1 MAEQNFADRTDFEMA
16 FTLLIGV
23 EGVYSSDPNDSG
35 NWTGGKCGSG
45 QCKGTKYGV
54 SAAAYPSLDIINLT
68 LEDAHTIY
76 FRDYW
81 QPAHCPQQ
89 SPRLAYI
96 MFDSAVNN
104 GVSRAMR
111 FLQTA
116 IGSTSD
122 GVWGPNTQ
130 SALSRALA
138 ADPADIN
145 LAIEVHAQRLYF
157 MAGLSTWLTYGLG
170 WSRRLTRVSMQA
182 SLYWPR
188 PIALLA
194 AAEDGV

>member
-1 MAEQNFADRTDFEMA
+1 MKEY
-16 FTLLIGV
+16 IV
-23 EGVYSSDPNDSG
+23 SDPNDSG

-81 QPAHCPQQ
+81 QPSTLSAII
-89 SPRLAYI
+89 SGLAYI

-111 FLQTA
+111 FLQIA

-122 GVWGPNTQ
+122 GVWGP
-130 SALSRALA
+130 SRIALSRALA

-182 SLYWPR
+182 SSYWPI

>member
-1 MAEQNFADRTDFEMA
+1 
-16 FTLLIGV
+16 
-23 EGVYSSDPNDSG
+23 
-35 NWTGGKCGSG
+35 
-45 QCKGTKYGV
+45 
-54 SAAAYPSLDIINLT
+54 
-68 LEDAHTIY
+68 
-76 FRDYW
+76 
-81 QPAHCPQQ
+81 
-89 SPRLAYI
+89 

-111 FLQTA
+111 FLQIA

-122 GVWGPNTQ
+122 GVWGPNIEL
-130 SALSRALA
+130 ALSRALA

-188 PIALLA
+188 PNCFACCC
-194 AAEDGV
+194 